1 MASDDSFSNMGL
13 QCQPSMTAA
22 DMISSNQIFVTT
34 ASGSRTTTIAVQ
46 DSFSDFEFSNART
59 PLSSK
64 ARPFSGPFTP
74 LSSKARP
81 FISSQSPWVDCNEEI
96 VHFAMPFGMQ
106 QDVVETP
113 TYKVALQE
121 HICLA
126 NAQELSAKSGT
137 PSEEVSTTD
146 EVSSISSDVQTE
158 EKASSGSES
167 PTPVASR
174 RAKKHKQSPP
184 QTLLTE
190 RVPVKN
196 TFIHFTF
203 GEHLE
208 EDTENLP
215 FFSSSQTGRSRS
227 APRVLMRNN
236 FTAYPFSRA
245 MATRH
250 LRQDCQPCAYIHNKI
265 DGCRWGLDC
274 KFCHLCPS
282 YELKKRKKQRV
293 KALKEERENESK

>member
-1 MASDDSFSNMGL
+1 
-13 QCQPSMTAA
+13 
-22 DMISSNQIFVTT
+22 
-34 ASGSRTTTIAVQ
+34 
-46 DSFSDFEFSNART
+46 
-59 PLSSK
+59 
-64 ARPFSGPFTP
+64 
-74 LSSKARP
+74 
-81 FISSQSPWVDCNEEI
+81 VDCKEEI

-174 RAKKHKQSPP
+174 RAKKTHKQSPP
-184 QTLLTE
+184 QTLFPE
-190 RVPVKN
+190 RIPVKN
-196 TFIHFTF
+196 TFIHFIF
-203 GEHLE
+203 GKHLE

-236 FTAYPFSRA
+236 FTAYPFSRYQMTA
-245 MATRH
+245 QSVSWQNQICASLSMGIFQKMTTLLSSH
-250 LRQDCQPCAYIHNKI
+250 VQTLRSN
-265 DGCRWGLDC
+265 GL
-274 KFCHLCPS
+274 S
-282 YELKKRKKQRV
+282 SGLKT
-293 KALKEERENESK
+293 